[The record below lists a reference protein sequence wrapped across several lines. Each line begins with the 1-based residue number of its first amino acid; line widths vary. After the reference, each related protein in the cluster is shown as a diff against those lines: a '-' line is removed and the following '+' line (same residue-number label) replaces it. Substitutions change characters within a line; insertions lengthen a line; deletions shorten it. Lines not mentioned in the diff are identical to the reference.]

1 MLDGI
6 LILLKKRACILIT
19 RNRGS
24 RTAVPTVFKFGI
36 LILLNPGKDRAFDAA
51 ESNCVAMGGHL
62 ASINSPDEQA
72 GMVFLMGLLPSAAGI
87 HLAALIF
94 DDSRCYDG
102 S

>member
-1 MLDGI
+1 MFVLGI
-6 LILLKKRACILIT
+6 YIW
-19 RNRGS
+19 RN
-24 RTAVPTVFKFGI
+24 PD
-36 LILLNPGKDRAFDAA
+36 KDRAFDAA

-87 HLAALIF
+87 HLAALRF